1 MSCALTQ
8 GYTLGCRDAVGGI
21 KEIRI
26 ASFNPTATMG
36 TNGSGIV
43 TAFTGYASGTAGS
56 NAFYRYELTK
66 NTSMLTEAMTAS
78 LENGTV
84 YYDQQATWVINKLQ
98 VQVRNQLMFM
108 ARSRVVA
115 IVSDY
120 NNNHYMIGFENG
132 ADLSAATADTGTAF
146 GDRSGYS
153 TTIQGM
159 ERFPMY
165 AVSGSIL
172 AAITA
177 SGVMSAATSGGGL

>member
-1 MSCALTQ
+1 MSCALTT

-26 ASFNPTATMG
+26 ASFNPTGTFATNLTG
-36 TNGSGIV
+36 TITG
-43 TAFTGYASGTAGS
+43 FTGYASGTAGS
-56 NAFYRYELTK
+56 NPFYRYELTK
-66 NTSMLTEAMTAS
+66 NTSMLTEALTAS

-84 YYDQQATWVINKLQ
+84 FYDQQCTFVINKLQ

-108 ARSRVVA
+108 ARSRVLA
-115 IVSDY
+115 IITDY
-120 NNNHYMIGFENG
+120 NNQHFLIGAENG
-132 ADLSAATADTGTAF
+132 ADVSAATADTGTAF

-153 TTIQGM
+153 TTIQGL

-177 SGVMSAATSGGGL
+177 SGTIGGATSGGGL

>member
-1 MSCALTQ
+1 MSCALTL

-21 KEIRI
+21 KEIRV
-26 ASFNPTATMG
+26 ASYNPTGSIA
-36 TNGSGIV
+36 TNGSGVV

-66 NTSMLTEAMTAS
+66 NTSMLSEALTS
-78 LENGTV
+78 SVENGTIF
-84 YYDQQATWVINKLQ
+84 YDQQATFVINKLQ

-115 IVSDY
+115 IVTDY
-120 NNNHYMIGFENG
+120 NNNHYMIGIENG
-132 ADLSAATADTGTAF
+132 ADISAATADTGTAF

-153 TTIQGM
+153 TTIQGQ

-165 AVSGSIL
+165 AITGSIL
-172 AAITA
+172 AGITA
-177 SGVMSAATSGGGL
+177 SGVMAAATSGGGL

>member
-8 GYTLGCRDAVGGI
+8 GYTLGCRDGVGGI

-26 ASFNPTATMG
+26 ASFNPTGSFA

-66 NTSMLTEAMTAS
+66 NTSMLSEALTAS

-84 YYDQQATWVINKLQ
+84 FYDQQATFVINKLQ

-108 ARSRVVA
+108 ARSRVLA
-115 IVSDY
+115 IITDY
-120 NNNHYMIGFENG
+120 NGQNYLIGAENG
-132 ADLSAATADTGTAF
+132 ADISAATADTGTAF

-153 TTIQGM
+153 TTIQGL

-165 AVSGSIL
+165 AVTGSLL
-172 AAITA
+172 ATLTA
-177 SGVMSAATSGGGL
+177 SANMAAATSGGGI

>member
-1 MSCALTQ
+1 MSCALTA

-56 NAFYRYELTK
+56 NAFFKFELTK
-66 NTSMLTEAMTAS
+66 STSMLTEALTSS

-84 YYDQQATWVINKLQ
+84 FYDQQATWVINKLQ
-98 VQVRNQLMFM
+98 IQIRNQLMFM
-108 ARSRVVA
+108 ARARVVA
-115 IVSDY
+115 IVTDF
-120 NNNHYMIGFENG
+120 NNAHYLIGFENG
-132 ADLSAATADTGTAF
+132 ADLSASTADTGTAF

-165 AVSGSIL
+165 AVSGTLL
-172 AAITA
+172 A
-177 SGVMSAATSGGGL
+177 GLTSTTNVAGSTTGGGL